1 MSSFDGIWR
10 EKKEEFLLPQAQ
22 VKSGGDFLPFNLP
35 TEEELEKIN
44 LTPRPNIFQYLEE
57 TNLDKPQSKKIKKFS
72 FAGLAVLLFGLIFT
86 LSIQASRASERMDD
100 LYADLGTRTDLTY
113 KYLND
118 GDIRGALGETKTI
131 KNDILELKKL
141 VQSLGQ
147 DNKILQSVN
156 RDSKISQKEI
166 LLNQIYELFVF
177 MDQFEAQ
184 ISALP
189 NKLTS
194 KTGQYVFDLGVF
206 RSEILSLT
214 NDLSD
219 KITSFNTVVSQNS
232 TLNFGDKLQ
241 NLNDGTKTASAIID
255 HDLFWLSGLDGK
267 EKKILILFQNNGELR
282 GGSGG
287 SLGSFGV
294 ANFKDGKLASIDFG
308 KNIYK
313 LDHEYIKKEQI
324 APPEPLRFLLADDN
338 AYAMKD
344 SGWSVD
350 GPDSLK
356 TISDFYIKESG
367 EEVDG
372 VISIDTSFVE
382 AILGETGSIAMP
394 QYQLVVTK
402 DNFRSEI
409 EKETHDT
416 YFTRPG
422 ALTENEP
429 KKIISELMPKVMEN
443 FFASLADK
451 NKNLQ
456 TLYIASDQFA
466 QKHAILYM
474 KNADFQKRIE
484 EVNWAGKIYPAKS
497 DYLYV
502 NNSNVGG
509 GKTSLSVEEKIKL
522 DVAINAD
529 GTVANKLNIKR
540 NFNKLSETDKANN
553 QNFVRLMLP
562 EKSSINKFETVSGN
576 FERYMN
582 QGLKDGSPFW
592 QEGGFGK
599 SIVNFWMSSQP
610 GETSEAS
617 IEYSPGITFLT
628 DSSFNYEILI
638 QRQPGANADELEFVI
653 HYPEGFHPVG
663 VEDYDQENRQISL
676 TKTIEKDT
684 TIKIKFEKE

>member
-1 MSSFDGIWR
+1 MSQFDGIWR
-10 EKKEEFLLPQAQ
+10 EKKEDFLPPQ
-22 VKSGGDFLPFNLP
+22 VEPKNSGDFLPFNLP

-44 LTPRPNIFQYLEE
+44 LTPKSNLFQYLEE
-57 TNLDKPQSKKIKKFS
+57 KNLDKPQSKRIKKYS
-72 FAGLAVLLFGLIFT
+72 FAGLAILLFGLIFT
-86 LSIQASRASERMDD
+86 LSIQASRASERMND
-100 LYADLGTRTDLTY
+100 LYSDMGTRTDLTY

-118 GDIRGALGETKTI
+118 SDIHGALQETKII

-156 RDSKISQKEI
+156 RESKISQKEI
-166 LLNQIYELFVF
+166 LLNQIYDLFVF
-177 MDQFEAQ
+177 MDQFEAK
-184 ISALP
+184 ISELP
-189 NKLTS
+189 SKLTS
-194 KTGQYVFDLGVF
+194 DTNQYILDLGVF

-219 KITSFNTVVSQNS
+219 KITEFNMVVSQNS

-255 HDLFWLSGLDGK
+255 HDLFWLSGLDGR

-294 ANFKDGKLASIDFG
+294 ANFKDGKLEKIDFG

-313 LDHEYIKKEQI
+313 LDKEFKEREQVK
-324 APPEPLRFLLADDN
+324 PPEVLNLLLSGAL
-338 AYAMKD
+338 AMKD

-356 TISDFYIKESG
+356 TISDFYTKESG
-367 EEVDG
+367 EEVEG

-382 AILGETGSIAMP
+382 AILKETGPIEMP
-394 QYQLVVTK
+394 QYQLTITK
-402 DNFRSEI
+402 ENFRSEI
-409 EKETHDT
+409 EKETHET

-422 ALTENEP
+422 ALAENEP
-429 KKIISELMPKVMEN
+429 KKIISELMPKVIEN

-451 NKNLQ
+451 SKNLQ
-456 TLYIASDQFA
+456 ILYVASNQFS
-466 QKHAILYM
+466 QKHALLYM
-474 KNADFQKRIE
+474 KNASFQERIE

-502 NNSNVGG
+502 NNSNVDG
-509 GKTSLSVEEKIKL
+509 GKTSLNVEEIVKL
-522 DVAINAD
+522 NVFISAD
-529 GTVANKLNIKR
+529 GGVTNKLNIQR
-540 NFNKLSETDKANN
+540 HFNKLSDTDKANN

-562 EKSSINKFETVSGN
+562 EKSKINKFETVSGN
-576 FERYMN
+576 FERYMT
-582 QGLKDGSPFW
+582 QGIKDNIFFW
-592 QEGGFGK
+592 QENGFGK
-599 SIVNFWMSSQP
+599 SIVNFWMSSKP
-610 GETSEAS
+610 AETSEVN
-617 IEYSPGITFLT
+617 IEYLPGITLLT
-628 DSSFNYEILI
+628 DSNFNYEILI
-638 QRQPGANADELEFVI
+638 QRQPGANADELNITI
-653 HYPEGFHPVG
+653 HYPEGFKPANVTN
-663 VEDYDQENRQISL
+663 YDNKNRQINL